1 MRKLICAGAL
11 VGLALGFVG
20 CGGGGSSPSE
30 PTVPVQR
37 GNWVG
42 TITGVHA
49 GIHLNGTC
57 PLEMRLDPL
66 YQGQWWVDCPG
77 ASSTGQV
84 FGITLDNLLVLN
96 LVTTSPLSS
105 CPWDAVTTVTASTID
120 GTFEVANCANNQ
132 VVSTGSVTLR
142 RR

>member
-11 VGLALGFVG
+11 LGLALGVLG
-20 CGGGGSSPSE
+20 CGGGSSSPSE
-30 PTVPVQR
+30 PTGPIRR
-37 GNWVG
+37 GNWIG
-42 TITGVHA
+42 TISGVHA

-57 PLEMRLDPL
+57 TLEMNLSPI

-84 FGITLDNLLVLN
+84 VGINVDNLLL
-96 LVTTSPLSS
+96 LDLITTSPLSD

-120 GTFEVANCANNQ
+120 GTFEVPNCANNQ
-132 VVSTGSVTLR
+132 VVSTGTVTLR